1 MTAAQVQAEVLS
13 NEPAGA
19 YRHLVLRAPEVA
31 RDARPGHFVAC
42 AVGGTES
49 ALLLRRAF
57 SLHRADAGAGTVEVV
72 VAAHGPGTR
81 VIAAL
86 RAGDHLDVVG
96 PLGQPFALPDTPAA
110 TVLVGGG
117 YGSAPLTWLAEALRE
132 NGSRVDVVIGAAD
145 AGRLFGEQGARQVAD
160 SVTVTTVDG
169 SAGTAGLVTDVMPA
183 LMAEHGTAV
192 AYACGPMGMLRAVHE
207 VAAAAGREQPARGR
221 GVDGLR
227 HRGVHDLR
235 AAGALGR
242 RQHPDDPVV
251 RRGTRVRRRPAA
263 LGRDLRRRLG
273 RPGRRAGRP
282 GRGRGRCAVTATST
296 SPTTPAGTAPDL
308 TTSVGAL
315 RPVATR

>member
-13 NEPAGA
+13 NAPAGA

-96 PLGQPFALPDTPAA
+96 PLGQPFTLPDTAAA

-169 SAGTAGLVTDVMPA
+169 SAGTTGLVTDVMPA

-207 VAAAAGREQPARGR
+207 VAVTAGARSQLAVEESMACGIGVCMTCVLPVRWEDGSTRMTRSCVEGPVFDGDRLRWDAISAGGSAVPDDALGAPVVAAGGAR
-221 GVDGLR
+221 
-227 HRGVHDLR
+227 
-235 AAGALGR
+235 
-242 RQHPDDPVV
+242 
-251 RRGTRVRRRPAA
+251 
-263 LGRDLRRRLG
+263 
-273 RPGRRAGRP
+273 
-282 GRGRGRCAVTATST
+282 
-296 SPTTPAGTAPDL
+296 
-308 TTSVGAL
+308 
-315 RPVATR
+315 

>member
-1 MTAAQVQAEVLS
+1 MTAAQVRAEVLS

-19 YRHLVLRAPEVA
+19 YRHLVLHAPEVA

-42 AVGGTES
+42 AVGETES

-57 SLHRADAGAGTVEVV
+57 SLHRADAAAGTVEVV

-96 PLGQPFALPDTPAA
+96 PLGQPFRLPETPAA

-145 AGRLFGEQGARQVAD
+145 DGRLFGEQGARAVAD

-207 VAAAAGREQPARGR
+207 VAAAAGASSQLAVEESMACGIGVCMTCVLPVRWDDGSTRMTRSCVEGPVFDGAR
-221 GVDGLR
+221 LR
-227 HRGVHDLR
+227 WDAISPGGSAVPDDALGAPVV
-235 AAGALGR
+235 AAG
-242 RQHPDDPVV
+242 
-251 RRGTRVRRRPAA
+251 
-263 LGRDLRRRLG
+263 
-273 RPGRRAGRP
+273 
-282 GRGRGRCAVTATST
+282 
-296 SPTTPAGTAPDL
+296 
-308 TTSVGAL
+308 GA
-315 RPVATR
+315 R